1 MPHVPKIPGRS
12 GSSSNAR
19 WDKHNSERR
28 TKILDAAVELIEE
41 SAAGVEVSVKDI
53 ADRAGLARSVVYR
66 QFEDKDD
73 LDAQVRTFVISR
85 FMDNFESALVL
96 EGRIDDVI
104 LAVMT
109 KVVDEAADHP
119 RLYYLVQTGTAR
131 GAEPGDNAMATL
143 RSRIADTLWRRLAP
157 FTGMLGIDSRT
168 TEPMAYGIA
177 AMVEG
182 IIARCIYTPAA
193 DFDRAEVAR
202 LVTDATWY
210 LLDGNARARGIEIDQ
225 YSDVS
230 ATLIGLFAR
239 LNEARAH

>member
-1 MPHVPKIPGRS
+1 MPHIPKIAGRS
-12 GSSSNAR
+12 SGSSNAR

-41 SAAGVEVSVKDI
+41 NAAGVEVSVKDI

-73 LDAQVRTFVISR
+73 LDAQVRAFVISR
-85 FMDNFESALVL
+85 FMDDFESALVL
-96 EGRIDDVI
+96 EGKIDDVI
-104 LAVMT
+104 LTVMT
-109 KVVDEAADHP
+109 KVVGEAADHP
-119 RLYYLVQTGTAR
+119 RLYYLVQTGTVR
-131 GAEPGDNAMATL
+131 GAEPGDNGMTTL
-143 RSRIADTLWRRLAP
+143 RSRIADALWGRLSP
-157 FTGMLGIDSRT
+157 FAGILGLDSRT
-168 TEPMAYGIA
+168 IEPMAYGLA

-182 IIARCIYTPAA
+182 IIARCVYAPAA

-210 LLDGNARARGIEIDQ
+210 LLDGHARTLGIEIDR

-230 ATLIGLFAR
+230 ATLIGLFAK
-239 LNEARAH
+239 LNEARTR